1 MMWTTSTL
9 ASIMHGCTI
18 YLSDMARYAII
29 IGCVMLYG
37 CCTPKVVTAT
47 TQDSVRVEV
56 VERIVE
62 VRDTT
67 YIEVER
73 DSQSVVVRDTASTL
87 SNRWA
92 TSRASIDS
100 LGFLHHSLLTI
111 PQTIAEPC
119 TIFVPVADTTRT
131 RVLLRTNVVEVERE
145 LTWWQQAKMK
155 GFWFLLSIV
164 AIWAVWRG
172 CNGLRER

>member
-1 MMWTTSTL
+1 MRRFAVIVAYL
-9 ASIMHGCTI
+9 A
-18 YLSDMARYAII
+18 LA
-29 IGCVMLYG
+29 G
-37 CCTPKVVTAT
+37 CCHNRVVST
-47 TQDSVRVEV
+47 TTTDSVRVDV

-73 DSQSVVVRDTASTL
+73 DEQRVIVQDTTSTL

-92 TSRASIDS
+92 TSRASIDT
-100 LGFLHHSLLTI
+100 LGFLHHSLLTN

-131 RVLLRTNVVEVERE
+131 RVLLNTKVVEVERE
-145 LTWWQQAKMK
+145 LTWWQQTQIK
-155 GFWFLLSIV
+155 GFWAMLAIL
-164 AIWAVWRG
+164 AIWALLWRI
-172 CNGLRER
+172 LR

>member
-1 MMWTTSTL
+1 MRLFAFIAAAL
-9 ASIMHGCTI
+9 A
-18 YLSDMARYAII
+18 L
-29 IGCVMLYG
+29 VG
-37 CCTPKVVTAT
+37 CCHNRVVAT
-47 TQDSVRVEV
+47 TTTDSVRVDV

-62 VRDTT
+62 VRDTA

-73 DSQSVVVRDTASTL
+73 DEQRVVVRDTTSTL

-92 TSRASIDS
+92 TSRASIDT

-131 RVLLRTNVVEVERE
+131 RILLRTDIVEIVRE
-145 LTWWQQAKMK
+145 LTWWQQTQIK
-155 GFWFLLSIV
+155 GFWAMLVIL
-164 AIWAVWRG
+164 AIWVL
-172 CNGLRER
+172 LRRIFR